1 MKHCWFILSLLAWL
15 LVTGAGALAA
25 RDVEVLVVSGAPGEA
40 QYEKLFAEQRDAW
53 KSACERA
60 GAAFTALG
68 GGDRDA
74 VLLEEALKK
83 AAAKP
88 EGQLWLVLV
97 GHGTFDG
104 REAKFN
110 LRGPDVTAKQLA
122 LWCAPV
128 RREMVVVHG
137 GSASAAF
144 LTALAGRSRILVSA
158 TQSAD
163 EIYFTRFGG
172 HFAEAIAGDLR
183 ADLDQDRQVS
193 VLEAFRHASRQ
204 AAEFYE
210 KEERIATEH
219 ALLDDNGDGVGTRAE
234 VFTTRPKEA
243 KDGARAAQ
251 VALVLSEEERRLTD
265 AQRLKRD
272 ELERRLEAL
281 KGRRGE
287 MAEDAFY
294 REMEVLLRELAQVYG
309 DS

>member
-1 MKHCWFILSLLAWL
+1 MKHSWFNHRLIAGLLL
-15 LVTGAGALAA
+15 TVAGSLAA
-25 RDVEVLVVSGAPGEA
+25 RDVEVLVVSGAAGEA
-40 QYEKLFAEQRDAW
+40 SYEKLFAEQRDVW

-60 GAAFTALG
+60 GATLTSLG

-74 VLLEEALKK
+74 ALLEEALKK

-88 EGQLWLVLV
+88 EGQFWLVLV

-122 LWCAPV
+122 LWCSPV

-137 GSASAAF
+137 GSASADF
-144 LTALAGRSRILVSA
+144 LSALAGRNRILVSA

-172 HFAEAIAGDLR
+172 YFASTIAGDLQ

-193 VLEAFRHASRQ
+193 VLEAFRHASRLV
-204 AAEFYE
+204 AEFYE

-234 VFTTRPKEA
+234 IFTTRAQEA

-251 VALVLSEEERRLTD
+251 VALVLSEEEKRLSD
-265 AQRLKRD
+265 ALRLKRD
-272 ELERRLEAL
+272 GLERKLEAL
-281 KGRRGE
+281 KGRRRE
-287 MAEDAFY
+287 MAEDAYY
-294 REMEVLLRELAQVYG
+294 RELEALLRELAQVYG

>member
-1 MKHCWFILSLLAWL
+1 MKHSWFNHRLIAWL
-15 LVTGAGALAA
+15 LLMVPGSLAA
-25 RDVEVLVVSGAPGEA
+25 RDVEVLVVSGAAGEA
-40 QYEKLFAEQRDAW
+40 SYEKLFAEQRDAW

-68 GGDRDA
+68 GGDQDA

-88 EGQLWLVLV
+88 EGQFWLVLV

-122 LWCAPV
+122 LWCVPV

-144 LTALAGRSRILVSA
+144 LTALAGRNRILVSA

-172 HFAEAIAGDLR
+172 YFANAIAGDLQ

-193 VLEAFRHASRQ
+193 VLEAFRHASRLV
-204 AAEFYE
+204 AEFYE

-234 VFTTRPKEA
+234 VFTTRAKEA

-251 VALVLSEEERRLTD
+251 VALVLSEEEKRLSD
-265 AQRLKRD
+265 ALRLKRD
-272 ELERRLEAL
+272 ELERKLEAL

-294 REMEVLLRELAQVYG
+294 RELEVLLRELAQVYG

>member
-1 MKHCWFILSLLAWL
+1 MKHTWFNHCLIAWL
-15 LVTGAGALAA
+15 LLMVAGSLAA
-25 RDVEVLVVSGAPGEA
+25 RDVEVLVVSGTAGEA
-40 QYEKLFAEQRDAW
+40 SYEKLFAEQRDAW

-68 GGDRDA
+68 GDDRDA

-83 AAAKP
+83 AASKP
-88 EGQLWLVLV
+88 EGQFWLVLV

-122 LWCAPV
+122 LWCAPI

-144 LTALAGRSRILVSA
+144 LTALAGRNRILVSA

-172 HFAEAIAGDLR
+172 YFASAIAGDLQ

-193 VLEAFRHASRQ
+193 VLEAFRHASRLVAHRHGAC
-204 AAEFYE
+204 AAGGQW
-210 KEERIATEH
+210 RRRGNAGGDLHH
-219 ALLDDNGDGVGTRAE
+219 ARPRGEGWRPRRAGGSGAQ
-234 VFTTRPKEA
+234 RGGEA
-243 KDGARAAQ
+243 P
-251 VALVLSEEERRLTD
+251 ERRP
-265 AQRLKRD
+265 AP
-272 ELERRLEAL
+272 EA
-281 KGRRGE
+281 
-287 MAEDAFY
+287 
-294 REMEVLLRELAQVYG
+294 
-309 DS
+309 

>member
-1 MKHCWFILSLLAWL
+1 MKYFWFSHRLLAGL
-15 LVTGAGALAA
+15 LMTAAAALAA
-25 RDVEVLVVSGAPGEA
+25 RDVEVLVVSGAPGES
-40 QYEKLFAEQRDAW
+40 QYEKLFAEQRDVW

-68 GGDRDA
+68 GSERDA
-74 VLLEEALKK
+74 VLLEEALKN

-88 EGQLWLVLV
+88 EGQFWLVLV

-137 GSASAAF
+137 GSASAVF
-144 LTALAGRSRILVSA
+144 LTALAGGNRILVSA

-163 EIYFTRFGG
+163 EIYYTRFGG
-172 HFAEAIAGDLR
+172 YFASAIAGDLQ

-193 VLEAFRHASRQ
+193 VLEAFRHASRLV
-204 AAEFYE
+204 AEFYE

-219 ALLDDNGDGVGTRAE
+219 ALLDDNGDGVGARAE
-234 VFTTRPKEA
+234 VFTTRAKEA

-251 VALVLSEEERRLTD
+251 VALVLSEEEKRLSD
-265 AQRLKRD
+265 ALRLKRD
-272 ELERRLEAL
+272 GLERKLEAL
-281 KGRRGE
+281 KGRRRE
-287 MAEDAFY
+287 MAEDAYY
-294 REMEVLLRELAQVYG
+294 RELEALLRELAQVYG